1 MKLKFKEWRVTCS
14 GKKAQYLVF
23 KEFYIKVFVPLN
35 HDGVN
40 GWIYNLV
47 CPGNALSVT
56 REGLLL
62 LKSAKVNRNLGFDD
76 ICVEKH
82 VYIAYNNDPPDIF
95 LVSNI
100 TGEMVKFPVK
110 TYVSHNPVSYEW
122 EIQEAFFKYNNITPH
137 WINCNYTWGWID
149 NVTNQWTGAVG
160 LIERDE
166 ADYAIC
172 CFGGSHGRSMV
183 AAFSPATSYMPYYWL
198 TRYPLEL
205 PPTWNLLGLFTK
217 GIKL

>member
-1 MKLKFKEWRVTCS
+1 M
-14 GKKAQYLVF
+14 
-23 KEFYIKVFVPLN
+23 
-35 HDGVN
+35 
-40 GWIYNLV
+40 
-47 CPGNALSVT
+47 SVSH
-56 REGLLL
+56 EGLLL
-62 LKSAKVNRNLGFDD
+62 LKSATVNRNLGFDD
-76 ICVEKH
+76 VCREKH
-82 VYIAYNNDPPDIF
+82 VIVAFNNKPTVF
-95 LVSNI
+95 EVSSI
-100 TGEMVKFPVK
+100 TGEMVKYPVAP
-110 TYVSHNPVSYEW
+110 YVRLVSVAWEW
-122 EIQEAFFKYNNITPH
+122 EIQAAFFKYNNITPH

-183 AAFSPATSYMPYYWL
+183 AAFSPGIQYLPYYWL

-217 GIKL
+217 GLKLSSLSSKSQIPKSKDLGYSFLRNFFFSELFLFC